1 MSSKRNHVLKLFP
14 SLLGGTRN
22 AFVNSKVS
30 VEVGKLGLQYN
41 IKAA

>member
-1 MSSKRNHVLKLFP
+1 MLKLFP
-14 SLLGGTRN
+14 SLFGGIRN
-22 AFVNSKVS
+22 AFVNSDVS